1 MILIGRG
8 LDLDRREE
16 ETREP
21 EGEVKAGR
29 PRGWRAEAEF
39 EGEGLEGTEGR
50 LPYCG
55 TLCGFQGAEGKEP
68 EQSLEPEVW
77 TIQGRGASG
86 A

>member
-16 ETREP
+16 ETRRL

-39 EGEGLEGTEGR
+39 EGEGLETGR
-50 LPYCG
+50 NGRQTTLLQDIVRFSGCG
-55 TLCGFQGAEGKEP
+55 RQGA
-68 EQSLEPEVW
+68 
-77 TIQGRGASG
+77 
-86 A
+86 